1 MQIIFGLVLVTLA
14 GLGTG
19 TVAWPMKKIKN
30 LHFEQYMFV
39 FMFSAVLLFP
49 WIVTLINVRDLGEI
63 IKRVGWKP
71 LLISNLLSLGWGIA
85 NVLYLVCILK
95 IGAALSGAI
104 LSALGMSV
112 GIIVPMV
119 LKGSGLFHNAP
130 SLMSKAG
137 IFIMLGLAVV
147 IIGVVLVIVAG
158 FGREKILNSN
168 NISNN
173 DSGNEPSG
181 GFLNGLMLIIVSGIL
196 SSGLSLA
203 FVYSQGPIIEAVKL
217 QGAGEI
223 TANFTVWALG
233 IIGGALINIL
243 YPAYLMLRK
252 KTWHLLFAR
261 KDEILYGSIAG
272 AQLIL
277 SIVFMGRGMVLLGIL
292 GASIGFGIQQSMQ
305 VVGNQLVGFLSGE
318 WKGVTGK
325 PRNIMY
331 TAIAIILCAVVILAF
346 SNTMT

>member
-1 MQIIFGLVLVTLA
+1 MEIIIGLILVTLA

-19 TVAWPMKKIKN
+19 TVAWPMKKIKD
-30 LHFEQYMFV
+30 LHFEQYLFV

-49 WIVTLINVRDLGEI
+49 WIVTLINVPDLGEI
-63 IKRVGWKP
+63 IKSVGWKP
-71 LLISNLLSLGWGIA
+71 LLISNLLSIAWGIA
-85 NVLYLVCILK
+85 NVLYLICILK

-104 LSALGMSV
+104 LSAFGMSV

-119 LKGSGLFHNAP
+119 LKGSGLFRNAP
-130 SLMSKAG
+130 SLMSNAG

-147 IIGVVLVIVAG
+147 IIGVILVIIAG
-158 FGREKILNSN
+158 YGREKILNSN
-168 NISNN
+168 NNN
-173 DSGNEPSG
+173 SGKESSG
-181 GFLNGLMLIIVSGIL
+181 GFLKGLILIIMSGIL

-233 IIGGALINIL
+233 IVGGALINIL
-243 YPAYLMLRK
+243 YPAYLMLRN

-272 AQLIL
+272 VQLIL
-277 SIVFMGRGMVLLGIL
+277 SIVFMGRGMVSLGIL

-331 TAIAIILCAVVILAF
+331 AAIAIILGAVVILAF

>member
-1 MQIIFGLVLVTLA
+1 MEIIMGLVLVTLA

-19 TVAWPMKKIKN
+19 TVAWPMKKIKD
-30 LHFEQYMFV
+30 LHFEQYLFV
-39 FMFSAVLLFP
+39 FMFSAVLLVP
-49 WIVTLINVRDLGEI
+49 WIVTLINVPDLGGI
-63 IKRVGWKP
+63 VMSVGFKP

-112 GIIVPMV
+112 GIIAPMV
-119 LKGSGLFHNAP
+119 LKGSGLFRNAP
-130 SLMSKAG
+130 SLMSNAG

-147 IIGVVLVIVAG
+147 IIGVILVIIAG
-158 FGREKILNSN
+158 FGREKILNNNSN
-168 NISNN
+168 
-173 DSGNEPSG
+173 SGKESSG
-181 GFLNGLMLIIVSGIL
+181 GFLKGLILIIVAGIL

-233 IIGGALINIL
+233 IVGGALINIL
-243 YPAYLMLRK
+243 YPAYLMFRK

-261 KDEILYGSIAG
+261 KDEVLYGIIVG
-272 AQLIL
+272 VQFIL
-277 SIVFMGRGMVLLGIL
+277 SIVFMGRGMVQLGIL

-325 PRNIMY
+325 PRKIMY
-331 TAIAIILCAVVILAF
+331 AAIAIILGAVVILAF